1 LVENDVTPANA
12 AVDEVFPDV
21 IVQMV
26 VKFNEGV
33 LCELLYRRLDDV
45 LLHQLYGEGLRFL

>member
-1 LVENDVTPANA
+1 MVENDVTPANA

-26 VKFNEGV
+26 VKFDEGV
-33 LCELLYRRLDDV
+33 LCELLYRRLDEV
-45 LLHQLYGEGLRFL
+45 LLHQFYGEGVGF

>member
-26 VKFNEGV
+26 VKFDEGV
-33 LCELLYRRLDDV
+33 LCELLYRRLDEV
-45 LLHQLYGEGLRFL
+45 LLHQFYGEGVGF